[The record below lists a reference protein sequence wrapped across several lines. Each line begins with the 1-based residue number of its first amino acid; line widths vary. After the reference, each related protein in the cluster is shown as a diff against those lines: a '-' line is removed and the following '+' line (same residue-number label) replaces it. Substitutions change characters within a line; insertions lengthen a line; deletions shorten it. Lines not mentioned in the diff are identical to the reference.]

1 MPQRKICVPLHLAVF
16 SDSTLASTGN
26 IFKFYFSL
34 SLIWHDEAIAWAR
47 VAREGILHDA
57 GMQKKGWQWSAEHVG
72 IWQTVILH

>member
-1 MPQRKICVPLHLAVF
+1 MPQRQIGVPLHLAVF
-16 SDSTLASTGN
+16 SDSTLASTGSN
-26 IFKFYFSL
+26 LNLCFSL
-34 SLIWHDEAIAWAR
+34 SLIWHDEAIAWER